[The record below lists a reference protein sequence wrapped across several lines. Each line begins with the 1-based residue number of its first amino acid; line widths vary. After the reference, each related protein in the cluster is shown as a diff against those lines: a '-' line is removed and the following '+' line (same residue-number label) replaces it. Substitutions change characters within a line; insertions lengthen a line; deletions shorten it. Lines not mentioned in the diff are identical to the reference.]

1 MSKQAKPFFLVLEG
15 VDFSGKTTLRKR
27 LVEWLQTVVANE
39 IYWTREPG
47 GNGSSFAEDVREVLL
62 KRREEKVEP
71 MAELLGF
78 MCGRRQHV
86 ETIIKPKLELG
97 SIVVSDRFVDSSF
110 TMQCWATEG
119 GVSVEQFSTLE
130 TLVLEGFR
138 PDAVI
143 YLDID
148 PEISL
153 KRQEDANREKDRIEL
168 KPLEY
173 HQAIREGFQERY
185 YNHDLGHGKVMIID
199 ATMEPDDV
207 FEEAQQ
213 FLIDNFL

>member
-15 VDFSGKTTLRKR
+15 VDFSGKTELRKR
-27 LVEWLQTVVANE
+27 LVKWLETQVANE
-39 IYWTREPG
+39 VYWTREPG
-47 GNGSSFAEDVREVLL
+47 GCGSPFAEEVREVLL

-78 MCGRRQHV
+78 MCSRRQHV

-110 TMQCWATEG
+110 AMQCWATDG
-119 GVSVEQFSTLE
+119 AVSVEQFATLE
-130 TLVLEGFR
+130 TLVLDGFR

-153 KRQEDANREKDRIEL
+153 KRQNDSDREKDRIEL
-168 KPLEY
+168 KPIEY
-173 HQAIREGFQERY
+173 HQVIREGFQERY
-185 YNHDLGHGKVMIID
+185 YNQAVGGKVMIID
-199 ATMEPDDV
+199 ATMSPDDV